1 MCGPSSQETSI
12 SQEQSDFYKTL
23 TDEYSTVFG
32 QNQAILGN
40 LTSAFTPIL
49 QAGPSQ
55 TGYSPSQ
62 ANALNTQATEK
73 VATDYAQAQRA
84 TAQTL
89 AGQGGG
95 NTFLPSSVNANLLA
109 NNANAAAAERAN
121 LQNKNLVSNYQQ
133 GYANWNTA
141 ANVLGTTASQYN
153 PNAYSSSASG
163 AGQQAFGS
171 ASQMSQ
177 EQFQPW
183 GAALS
188 TLGSVGG
195 MALGGYLQGRAAK
208 AG

>member
-1 MCGPSSQETSI
+1 
-12 SQEQSDFYKTL
+12 
-23 TDEYSTVFG
+23 
-32 QNQAILGN
+32 
-40 LTSAFTPIL
+40 
-49 QAGPSQ
+49 
-55 TGYSPSQ
+55 
-62 ANALNTQATEK
+62 

-95 NTFLPSSVNANLLA
+95 NTFLPSSINANILA
-109 NNANAAAAERAN
+109 NNANAAAKERAG
-121 LQNKNLVSNYQQ
+121 LQNQNLVNNYQQ
-133 GYANWNTA
+133 GYQNWQTA
-141 ANVLGTTASQYN
+141 ADVLSKTASQYN
-153 PNAYSSSASG
+153 PNAYASSTTG

-195 MALGGYLQGRAAK
+195 MALGGYLQGRAAN